1 MWGPEQSV
9 QTESND
15 LMRERV
21 LFRELGGSPSPSPL
35 MQRECVCTLCVCLY
49 IYRHLSRLYA
59 CAFQWI
65 EFKVRRWH
73 WWIVQFLMK
82 KFLFVFIGK
91 QGPVSYEVFPHFFFD
106 SSITFPCRF
115 LHVPWFLLFPISSFF
130 LFWFLP
136 NPKSPY
142 LVFKKKKFDYDLVK
156 RRLSK
161 CAYHLLNTT
170 QREIIY
176 VLLCGRTLGI
186 FLLVKMTLIR
196 YIFPFFIYWRSF
208 PVLSHPFFLIML

>member
-65 EFKVRRWH
+65 EFKVRR
-73 WWIVQFLMK
+73 
-82 KFLFVFIGK
+82 
-91 QGPVSYEVFPHFFFD
+91 
-106 SSITFPCRF
+106 
-115 LHVPWFLLFPISSFF
+115 
-130 LFWFLP
+130 
-136 NPKSPY
+136 
-142 LVFKKKKFDYDLVK
+142 
-156 RRLSK
+156 
-161 CAYHLLNTT
+161 
-170 QREIIY
+170 
-176 VLLCGRTLGI
+176 
-186 FLLVKMTLIR
+186 
-196 YIFPFFIYWRSF
+196 
-208 PVLSHPFFLIML
+208 